1 MKLDIDFETLVA
13 EGTLGFY
20 RSCEVTTIF
29 IFDKNSKK
37 TFNYYTLVNFEE
49 IDFVNTNK
57 KILNERPLNLNENLI
72 MGIIQY
78 NLSLKDVKAVYYS
91 LLKANEF
98 VFEGQKLH
106 FNKFNKLNKQ
116 FIKANGTKSIPLN
129 SVLKNNYN
137 NGSYIIE
144 FFDTTKSFPSTQ
156 LTNELLPK
164 INEFIKR
171 YLPIDLEYISDRIGN
186 IIFQFSSKILE
197 VVITSND
204 EWDEMKLKVVFDE
217 RMHTD
222 KYKVLITGIHDSS
235 IMGFGLK
242 DGVDDN
248 IFEIK
253 TGSTSYLND
262 VSIVDS
268 QNNIIVYAS
277 TFSFMKEMNFTMD
290 VSTQHSQQRTI
301 NLKSENHEIAIV
313 SQNNSKVKRDLKYE
327 DWISKRI
334 YKNEKDAL
342 TSRLEFVQYGITGN
356 ERNKALGDVRKLINL
371 YGRDGVYLWDPYLT
385 SEDIL
390 ETLYHCIYIGVEM
403 KAITSFDKK
412 RRKIYSKEIVSE
424 KGTLTIEEWK
434 VYQQNNFMDSSNNL
448 GINLEFRC
456 QHTEFGWK
464 FHDRFLMFPI
474 KDSDPKVWSL
484 GISVNC
490 LGKEHHILQHVSN
503 PQNILDAF
511 NELWYELNNDKC
523 LIWRS
528 K

>member
-1 MKLDIDFETLVA
+1 MKLDIDFETLVS

-57 KILNERPLNLNENLI
+57 KILNERPLKLNENLI
-72 MGIIQY
+72 LGIIQY
-78 NLSLKDVKAVYYS
+78 NLSLKDVKSVYYS

-106 FNKFNKLNKQ
+106 FNKLNKTNKQ
-116 FIKANGTKSIPLN
+116 FIKPNGTKSIPLN

-164 INEFIKR
+164 INEFIKK

-197 VVITSND
+197 VAITSND
-204 EWDEMKLKVVFDE
+204 EWDGMKLKVVFDRE
-217 RMHTD
+217 IHTE
-222 KYKVLITGIHDSS
+222 KYNVLITGIHDSS
-235 IMGFGLK
+235 IMGFGFK
-242 DGVDDN
+242 DSVGDN
-248 IFEIK
+248 TFEIK
-253 TGSTSYLND
+253 TGCTGFLND

-268 QNNIIVYAS
+268 HNNIIVYAS
-277 TFSFMKEMNFTMD
+277 TFSFMKEMSLIMD
-290 VSTQHSQQRTI
+290 FSNQYSQPRTI
-301 NLKSENHEIAIV
+301 NTKSGIHEIAIV
-313 SQNNSKVKRDLKYE
+313 SQNNSTVKKDLDYE

-334 YKNEKDAL
+334 YKNEKDEL
-342 TSRLEFVQYGITGN
+342 TRRLEFVQYGIKGN
-356 ERNKALGDVRKLINL
+356 ERTKALGDIRKLIDL

-390 ETLYHCIYIGVEM
+390 ETLYHCKYLGVEM

-412 RRKIYSKEIVSE
+412 RRKIYSKEIVCE
-424 KGTLTIEEWK
+424 NDTLTIDEWK
-434 VYQQNNFMDSSNNL
+434 DYQCNSFLDSSNNL
-448 GINLEFRC
+448 GMNLEFRC
-456 QHTEFGWK
+456 QHGEFGWK
-464 FHDRFLMFPI
+464 FHDRFLIFPI
-474 KDSDPKVWSL
+474 EGFAPKVWSL
-484 GISVNC
+484 GISVNG

>member
-1 MKLDIDFETLVA
+1 MDIDFESLVS

-20 RSCEVTTIF
+20 KSCEVTTIF

-37 TFNYYTLVNFEE
+37 TFNFYTLINFEE
-49 IDFVNTNK
+49 KEFCGTNK
-57 KILNERPLNLNENLI
+57 KILNERPLDLTSNLI
-72 MGIIQY
+72 LGIIQY
-78 NLSLKDVKAVYYS
+78 NLNLLDIKKLYYS
-91 LLKANEF
+91 LLEVNDWEL
-98 VFEGQKLH
+98 EGQKLN
-106 FNKFNKLNKQ
+106 FNKFTKINKQ
-116 FIKANGTKSIPLN
+116 FIKPNGTKSIPLN
-129 SVLKNNYN
+129 SILKNNYN

-144 FFDTTKSFPSTQ
+144 FFDAIKSFPNTK
-156 LTNELLPK
+156 LTNELFPK

-171 YLPIDLEYISDRIGN
+171 YLPIDLEYISDRVGN
-186 IIFQFSSKILE
+186 IIFQFPSKILD
-197 VVITSND
+197 VSITAND

-217 RMHTD
+217 KIQTD
-222 KYKVLITGIHDSS
+222 KYKVLITGTHDSS

-268 QNNIIVYAS
+268 QNNIIAYAS
-277 TFSFMKEMNFTMD
+277 TFSFMKEMNFIMD
-290 VSTQHSQQRTI
+290 ISTQHSQQRTI
-301 NLKSENHEIAIV
+301 NLKSESHEIAIV
-313 SQNNSKVKRDLKYE
+313 SQSDNKVKRNLDYK
-327 DWISKRI
+327 DWISKRT
-334 YKNEKDAL
+334 YKNEKDEL
-342 TSRLEFVQYGITGN
+342 TRRLEFVQYGITGN
-356 ERNKALGDVRKLINL
+356 ERNKALGDIRKLIDI

-390 ETLYHCIYIGVEM
+390 ETLYHCKYIGVEM
-403 KAITSFDKK
+403 KAITSYDKK
-412 RRKIYSKEIVSE
+412 RRKIYSKEIVCE
-424 KGTLTIEEWK
+424 KNTLTIDEWK
-434 VYQQNNFMDSSNNL
+434 DYQRNSFLDSSNNL

-456 QHTEFGWK
+456 QHGEFGWK
-464 FHDRFLMFPI
+464 FHDRFLIFPI
-474 KDSDPKVWSL
+474 KDFAPKVWSL
-484 GISVNC
+484 GISVNG

-511 NELWYELNNDKC
+511 NELWHELNNDKC

>member
-1 MKLDIDFETLVA
+1 MEIDFESLIS
-13 EGTLGFY
+13 EGTLGSY
-20 RSCEVTTIF
+20 KSCEVTTAF

-49 IDFVNTNK
+49 KEFFDTNK
-57 KILNERPLNLNENLI
+57 KILNERPLNLTSNLI
-72 MGIIQY
+72 SGIIQY
-78 NLSLKDVKAVYYS
+78 NLNLLDIKKLYYS
-91 LLKANEF
+91 LLEVNDWE
-98 VFEGQKLH
+98 FEGQKL
-106 FNKFNKLNKQ
+106 NFNKLTKINKQ
-116 FIKANGTKSIPLN
+116 FIKPNGTKSIPLN
-129 SVLKNNYN
+129 SILKNNYN

-144 FFDTTKSFPSTQ
+144 FFDAIKSFPNTK

-171 YLPIDLEYISDRIGN
+171 YLPIDLEYISDRVGN
-186 IIFQFSSKILE
+186 IIFQFPSKILE
-197 VVITSND
+197 VAITSND

-217 RMHTD
+217 KIHTD
-222 KYKVLITGIHDSS
+222 KYKVLITSTHDSS

-301 NLKSENHEIAIV
+301 NFKSENHEIAIV
-313 SQNNSKVKRDLKYE
+313 SQNNNKVKRNLDYE
-327 DWISKRI
+327 DWISKRT
-334 YKNEKDAL
+334 YKNEKDEL
-342 TSRLEFVQYGITGN
+342 TRRLEFVQYGITGN
-356 ERNKALGDVRKLINL
+356 ERNKALEDVRKLINI

-390 ETLYHCIYIGVEM
+390 ETLYHCKYIGVEM

-412 RRKIYSKEIVSE
+412 RRKIYSKEIVCE
-424 KGTLTIEEWK
+424 KDTLTIDEWK
-434 VYQQNNFMDSSNNL
+434 DYQRNSFLDSSNNL
-448 GINLEFRC
+448 GIDLEFRC
-456 QHTEFGWK
+456 QHGEFGWK
-464 FHDRFLMFPI
+464 FHDRFLIFPI
-474 KDSDPKVWSL
+474 KDFAPKVWSL
-484 GISVNC
+484 GISVNG

-511 NELWYELNNDKC
+511 TELWYELNNDKC